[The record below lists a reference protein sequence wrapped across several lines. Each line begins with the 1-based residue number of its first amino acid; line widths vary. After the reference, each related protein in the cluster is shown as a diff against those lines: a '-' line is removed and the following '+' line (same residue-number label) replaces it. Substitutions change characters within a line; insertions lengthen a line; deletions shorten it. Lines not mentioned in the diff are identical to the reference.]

1 MMRIKTIAVDL
12 YNDLNDVVSVVV
24 AGDEYVS
31 NVELEE

>member
-1 MMRIKTIAVDL
+1 MRIKTIAVDL